1 MSNQNSTAFPIGED
15 VTQGQFAPE
24 PGMSL
29 REYAAIKL
37 RVPDSGTDWLDAM
50 IEKSLLNEFAGKAM
64 QGLFASP
71 DVDPRST
78 ADMYARDAYKTAREM
93 LKASKGE

>member
-1 MSNQNSTAFPIGED
+1 MSNQDKPAFPKQASEFSGES
-15 VTQGQFAPE
+15 F
-24 PGMSL
+24 GMSL

-64 QGLFASP
+64 QAHCSGLAAADIS
-71 DVDPRST
+71 DWHDEVTRLAYLT
-78 ADMYARDAYKTAREM
+78 ANAM

>member
-1 MSNQNSTAFPIGED
+1 MRDQDSPAFPISRESS
-15 VTQGQFAPE
+15 FSKNFE
-24 PGMSL
+24 GMSL

-50 IEKSLLNEFAGKAM
+50 IERSLRDEFAGKAM
-64 QGLFASP
+64 QAHCSGLAAANIG
-71 DVDPRST
+71 DWHNEVTRLAYLT
-78 ADMYARDAYKTAREM
+78 ANAM